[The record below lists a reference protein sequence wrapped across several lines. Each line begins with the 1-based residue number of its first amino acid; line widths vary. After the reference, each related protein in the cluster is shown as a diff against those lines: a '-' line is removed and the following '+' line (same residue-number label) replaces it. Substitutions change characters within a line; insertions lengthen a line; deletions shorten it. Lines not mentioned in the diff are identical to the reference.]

1 MNFIFITLF
10 ITNMDITNN
19 KNLLYNEFDKIKF
32 NKSYIDFIWENDSV
46 IKSYI
51 FLINNI
57 KKNIKTKILLTENE
71 WVFYRSKM
79 IWLQNI
85 LYMSNINYEYKLILL
100 DNMKENMKYLGIE

>member
-1 MNFIFITLF
+1 MNFIFFTLF

-19 KNLLYNEFDKIKF
+19 KKLLYNEFDKMKF
-32 NKSYIDFIWENDSV
+32 NKKYIDFIWENDSV

-85 LYMSNINYEYKLILL
+85 LYMSNINNEYKLILL
-100 DNMKENMKYLGIE
+100 DNMKEDMKYLGIE